1 MLTVVLSATLVT
13 YCFYTFSSL
22 ITPNTHIMMLTIPF
36 VIYGLFRYLYLVR
49 MNHIGGA
56 PEEIVLQ
63 DRPMQIAILLWGITV
78 ILIIYL
84 L

>member
-1 MLTVVLSATLVT
+1 
-13 YCFYTFSSL
+13 
-22 ITPNTHIMMLTIPF
+22 
-36 VIYGLFRYLYLVR
+36 